1 METPLVKKYLKIIGK
16 VLGFSILATACFIGA
31 LELSKKEVDR
41 EMLLYEHRKDN

>member
-1 METPLVKKYLKIIGK
+1 MKKYLKIIGK

-41 EMLLYEHRKDN
+41 EIILWEHRKDN